1 MNLIHLLKWFLFE
14 IKQLT
19 QNTPVHIELSLAVL
33 PKFYTQSDLTQMKI
47 SSIQR

>member
-1 MNLIHLLKWFLFE
+1 MKLIQLLKWYLFE

-19 QNTPVHIELSLAVL
+19 QNTPVHIKLSLAVL
-33 PKFYTQSDLTQMKI
+33 PKFYAQSNLTQMKI